1 MDSAAHRGVPAWVRL
16 DNAAKIYPAAKTR
29 GWMPMFRVT
38 AVLRDDVD
46 PDALQRALDAALA
59 RVPLFGYRL
68 RRGLF
73 WYYLERQRRTPRVEP
88 DARNP
93 LLPINLTPS
102 KGFLF
107 RVRYFRKRVALEVF
121 HAVADGYGA
130 SVFLLTMMA
139 EYVFLRYGERVP
151 PGGLVLDT
159 RERPQPEEWEDSF
172 PRYARSVVHPRGEEA
187 AWRLDGTPDETV
199 HLHVVT
205 GVMPTDRLLEAA
217 RERKASVT
225 HLLAAL
231 LLQALLKRKKG
242 TRRGR
247 NRPVKVSLPVNLRRY
262 YPSKTLRNFS
272 FYVNVPVR
280 SDYADYTLDQLIL
293 IVKSYMALET
303 LEPLL
308 NARFSANVRSEQNPI
323 LRAAPLVVKDLVL
336 KFMFRLMGE
345 RLMTCTLSNLGQYDV
360 PPQMQKHIERL
371 DIINGR
377 PNKNPLS
384 CLAISACGVTSV
396 SFSRTIRESEV
407 ERDFFTG
414 LVELGVPV
422 TVEGN

>member
-1 MDSAAHRGVPAWVRL
+1 MAKQASQGIPAWVRL
-16 DNAAKIYPAAKTR
+16 DNAAKIYPAAKSR

-38 AVLRDDVD
+38 AVLRDDVE
-46 PDALQRALDAALA
+46 PALLQRALDAAVA
-59 RVPLFGYRL
+59 RVPLFAYRL

-73 WYYLERQRRTPRVEP
+73 WYYLERQKRAPQVEP

-93 LLPINLTPS
+93 LMPINLTPS
-102 KGFLF
+102 RGFLF
-107 RVRYFRKRVALEVF
+107 RVRYYKKRVSLEVF

-130 SVFLLTMMA
+130 SVFLLTMLS
-139 EYVFLRYGERVP
+139 EYVALRYGERIP
-151 PGGLVLDT
+151 AGGMVLDA
-159 RERPQPEEWEDSF
+159 REKPRPEEWEDSF
-172 PRYARSVVHPRGEEA
+172 PKYARGVVRPRGEEA
-187 AWRLDGTPDETV
+187 AWRLRGTPDEAV
-199 HLHVVT
+199 HLRVVT
-205 GVMPTDRLLEAA
+205 GLMQTDRLLEAA

-231 LLQALLKRKKG
+231 LLQALIRQKKE

-247 NRPVKVSLPVNLRRY
+247 KKPVKVSLPVNLRRY

-293 IVKSYMALET
+293 IVRSYMALET

-308 NARFSANVRSEQNPI
+308 NARFSANVRSEQNPW
-323 LRAAPLVVKDLVL
+323 LRAAPLIVKDLAL
-336 KFMFRLMGE
+336 KFMFRLVGE
-345 RLMTCTLSNLGQYDV
+345 RLMTCTLSNLGQYDM
-360 PPQMQKHIERL
+360 PPEMLRHVERL
-371 DIINGR
+371 DVINGR
-377 PNKNPLS
+377 PSQNPLS
-384 CLAISACGVTSV
+384 CLAISAGGVTSV
-396 SFSRTIRESEV
+396 TFTRTIRESAV